1 MLVFHLFFPFLIKSS
16 HIKKRKEVYTG
27 RYDSILILNQSESEV
42 FQLLEMTSLD
52 NTLLTEFILLLQF

>member
-1 MLVFHLFFPFLIKSS
+1 M
-16 HIKKRKEVYTG
+16 KKRKGVYTG